1 MTKNLISRTVAQ
13 ALHHK
18 VENSIKSGIML
29 INISWLIFRY
39 YSVPYPHKLLTVFV
53 IVVIKRV
60 QSLAAKFPL
69 FQYNQYN

>member
-1 MTKNLISRTVAQ
+1 
-13 ALHHK
+13 
-18 VENSIKSGIML
+18 ML
-29 INISWLIFRY
+29 INILWLIFRY